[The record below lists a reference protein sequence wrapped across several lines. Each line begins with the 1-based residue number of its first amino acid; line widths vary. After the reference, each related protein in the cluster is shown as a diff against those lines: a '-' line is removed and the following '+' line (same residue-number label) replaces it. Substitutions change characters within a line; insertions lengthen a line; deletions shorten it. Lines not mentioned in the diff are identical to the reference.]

1 MENNKKDES
10 LLNKKI
16 SRKDFFVT
24 AGIAGACVLTAAGAS
39 TKSRFLPD
47 IEVITGESTI
57 IEIADFKSVKVDE
70 NSDIIIRMQA
80 ELKKALSKPVEQ
92 RKWKM
97 IIDTRKCVGCHA
109 CTVSCIAENKLPKGV
124 IYRPVTTIEMGTYPD
139 LKMRFLP
146 KPCMQCDTPPCVP
159 VCPVNA
165 TGKRPDGIVYSD
177 YEVCIGCGNCV
188 EACPYGH
195 RSMDTG
201 ENYCDDTPSIQ
212 PYELLATHEYGK
224 DWSREGKYSATEG
237 SARKCSFCLH
247 RLDVGELPQCVSTCV
262 GRATYFGD
270 INDPTS
276 FISEMAAMPN
286 QMKLLEEKG
295 TNPTVTYII

>member
-1 MENNKKDES
+1 MENNKKEES

-16 SRKDFFVT
+16 SRKDFFKSAAV
-24 AGIAGACVLTAAGAS
+24 AGAS
-39 TKSRFLPD
+39 ALVASEVFAKSRFLPE
-47 IEVITGESTI
+47 IEIPIGESTI
-57 IEIADFKSVKVDE
+57 KEIAEFKSVKVE
-70 NSDIIIRMQA
+70 SNSDILIRMQA
-80 ELKKALSKPVEQ
+80 ELKKALAKPMEQ

-124 IYRPVTTIEMGTYPD
+124 IYRPVTTVEMGTYPD

-146 KPCMQCDTPPCVP
+146 QPCMQCETPSCVP

-165 TGKRPDGIVYSD
+165 TGIRPDGIVHID

-188 EACPYGH
+188 EACPYEH

-201 ENYCDDTPSIQ
+201 ENYCDETPSVQ
-212 PYELLATHEYGK
+212 PYELLPTMEYGK
-224 DWSREGKYSATEG
+224 DWTREGKYSATEG

-247 RLDVGELPQCVSTCV
+247 RLDVGQLPQCVTTCI

-276 FISEMAAMPN
+276 FISEMATKPN